1 VQIPKLQS
9 AEREGILLP
18 AILSQIGWD
27 DAKVEECFIS
37 SIIKILPFSSAKGRV
52 EECFIS
58 SIIKILPFSS
68 AKGRKKTNSPNF
80 LENHMLDQIKRK
92 ESRSSQSVFFLRK

>member
-37 SIIKILPFSSAKGRV
+37 SIIKILPFSSAKGR
-52 EECFIS
+52 
-58 SIIKILPFSS
+58 
-68 AKGRKKTNSPNF
+68 KKTNSPNF
-80 LENHMLDQIKRK
+80 LENHMLDQIKNI
-92 ESRSSQSVFFLRK
+92 EIPVI